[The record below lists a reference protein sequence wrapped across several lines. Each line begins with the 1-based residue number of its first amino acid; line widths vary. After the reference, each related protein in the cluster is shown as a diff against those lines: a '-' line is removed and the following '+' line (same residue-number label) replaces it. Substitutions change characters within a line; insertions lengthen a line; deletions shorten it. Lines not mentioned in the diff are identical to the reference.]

1 MQYINA
7 HIYREQFGA
16 HFLIQNLFSQTS
28 ENREVKLSLWEQ
40 IILNDHECKT
50 T

>member
-16 HFLIQNLFSQTS
+16 HFSIQNLFSQTS